1 MNLVI
6 ICTTIVLIFNIL
18 SDVFLFLNIYLIL
31 VLGRCLIIVILLMF
45 LF

>member
-18 SDVFLFLNIYLIL
+18 SDVFLFLNIYLIF
-31 VLGRCLIIVILLMF
+31 VLGRCLIIVIRLMF